1 MSNPHDLQ
9 PTHLQALTHNNM
21 NILINDLR
29 VKGIQEPISYI
40 EYNGQMYEVDGH
52 HCLLVAKRLRP
63 TGAPI
68 QEAKLSYTE

>member
-52 HCLLVAKRLRP
+52 HCLLAVKRLGL
-63 TGAPI
+63 TEAPI
-68 QEAKLSYTE
+68 